1 LWIGH
6 WSSFDVDDA
15 VKMIRRLWSRLK
27 EAMDWYRVRRG
38 LRIREVD
45 DEGDNY

>member
-15 VKMIRRLWSRLK
+15 VRTIQKLWSQLK
-27 EAMDWYRVRRG
+27 EAMDWYRVPLG
-38 LRIREVD
+38 LRIREAD